1 MNWSRSIPRPVSLCP
16 GLRHFL
22 RLQQSKTDCKVAY
35 NQPLNSAFVSYIL
48 LISQQQP
55 FDSKAFLKALT
66 TRPGIYKM
74 LDDKGEIIYIGKAKN
89 LKNRIAT
96 YFNKQIASPK
106 QQTMV
111 ARIAAVEVT
120 VTHTEGEALL
130 LESQLI
136 KRHHPRY
143 NISLR
148 DDKSFP
154 YIYLSSTQDFP
165 QLTFH
170 RGAKNKRGQYFGP
183 YPSAGAVRES
193 LKLLQKIFPI
203 RQCDD
208 SFFNNRTRPCLQ
220 YQIERCTA
228 PCVGLIDKQSYAED
242 VASTVMFL
250 EGQCNL
256 LIERLITK
264 MEQAAARLNFEQAVI
279 YRDQIA
285 RLRSVLEKNFVHGER
300 GDVDIIAC
308 ATKANIACIQVFF
321 IRNGQHLG
329 NKVFFPKMT
338 DEYDPSAVIQAF
350 IPQYYL
356 DKPAPYEL
364 IVSHEPEEAGLLKEV
379 LAGLAKHP
387 VAISCNVR
395 GERSKWL
402 QMALTNAKNSL
413 MSKLADKQGIYA
425 RFLSLQEELGCK
437 ETPKRLECFDIS
449 HTQGGQ
455 TVASCVVFDRD
466 GPVKSAYRR
475 FNIEG
480 VTAGDDYAAIYQA
493 VSRRYKR
500 LKQGEHEAPDIL
512 FIDGGKG
519 QVSAAQK
526 ALAELEIKDVI
537 IVGVSKGPDRKPGM
551 EKLILVEQEQ
561 PLAVTPGASGLL
573 LIQHIRDEA
582 HRFAITG
589 HRQRRG
595 KASKQSV
602 LESIAGLGAKRR
614 QLLLKQFG
622 GLQAIEQAGVDAL
635 CSVDGISRQ
644 LAQRIYDNFH
654 HHDDH

>member
-1 MNWSRSIPRPVSLCP
+1 MTSQKHPFN
-16 GLRHFL
+16 
-22 RLQQSKTDCKVAY
+22 SKD
-35 NQPLNSAFVSYIL
+35 
-48 LISQQQP
+48 
-55 FDSKAFLKALT
+55 FLKSLT
-66 TRPGIYKM
+66 KRPGVYKM
-74 LDDKGEIIYIGKAKN
+74 LDELGEIIYIGKAKN
-89 LKNRIAT
+89 LKNRVSS
-96 YFNKQIASPK
+96 YFNKQTASPK

-111 ARIAAVEVT
+111 AKIAGIEVT

-130 LESQLI
+130 LECQLI
-136 KRHHPRY
+136 KRHKPRY
-143 NISLR
+143 NICLR

-154 YIYLSSTQDFP
+154 YIYLSSNQDFP
-165 QLTFH
+165 QITFH

-183 YPSAGAVRES
+183 YPSAGAVKES
-193 LKLLQKIFPI
+193 LKLLQKIFPV

-208 SFFNNRTRPCLQ
+208 TVYNNRTRPCLQ

-228 PCVGLIDKQSYAED
+228 PCVGLIDKPNYAQD
-242 VASTVMFL
+242 VVSTVMFL
-250 EGQCNL
+250 EGKGSL
-256 LIERLITK
+256 LIEQLITK
-264 MEQAAARLNFEQAVI
+264 MEQAAAILNYEQAAG
-279 YRDQIA
+279 YRDQIGK
-285 RLRSVLEKNFVHGER
+285 LRSVLEKNFVHGEC

-308 ATKANIACIQVFF
+308 VTKANVACIQVFF

-338 DEYDPSAVIQAF
+338 EENEPGAVIQAF

-356 DKPAPYEL
+356 NKPVPHEL
-364 IVSHEPEEAGLLKEV
+364 IVSHELEETKLLTDV
-379 LAGLAKHP
+379 LANLAKHS
-387 VAISCNVR
+387 VGISCNVR
-395 GERSKWL
+395 SERSKWL
-402 QMALTNAKNSL
+402 QMALTNAENSL
-413 MSKLADKQGIYA
+413 LSKLADKQGLYG

-449 HTQGGQ
+449 HTQGNE

-480 VTAGDDYAAIYQA
+480 ITGGDDYAAIYQA

-519 QVSAAQK
+519 QVREAQK
-526 ALAELEIKDVI
+526 ALAELAINDVM

-551 EKLILVEQEQ
+551 EKLILVEQEH
-561 PLAVTPGASGLL
+561 PVDVTPGASGLL

-595 KASKQSV
+595 KVAKQSV
-602 LESIAGLGAKRR
+602 LEGISGLGAKRR

-622 GLQAIEQAGVDAL
+622 GLQGIGQAGVDAL
-635 CSVDGISRQ
+635 CSVDGISKQ

-654 HHDDH
+654 HHDDY

>member
-1 MNWSRSIPRPVSLCP
+1 MIEKEL
-16 GLRHFL
+16 
-22 RLQQSKTDCKVAY
+22 K
-35 NQPLNSAFVSYIL
+35 
-48 LISQQQP
+48 
-55 FDSKAFLKALT
+55 FDSKAFIKSLT
-66 TRPGIYKM
+66 KRPGIYKM
-74 LDDKGEIIYIGKAKN
+74 LDERDEILYIGKAKN
-89 LKNRIAT
+89 LKNRVSS
-96 YFNKQIASPK
+96 YFNKQTASPK
-106 QQTMV
+106 KKTMV
-111 ARIAAVEVT
+111 AKIAGIEVT

-130 LESQLI
+130 LECQLI
-136 KRHHPRY
+136 KRHKPRY
-143 NISLR
+143 NICLR

-154 YIYLSSTQDFP
+154 FIYLSSNQDFP
-165 QLTFH
+165 QITFH
-170 RGAKNKRGQYFGP
+170 RGAKNKKGQYFGP
-183 YPSAGAVRES
+183 YPSAGAVKES
-193 LKLLQKIFPI
+193 LKLLQKIFPV

-208 SFFNNRTRPCLQ
+208 TVYNNRTRPCLQ
-220 YQIERCTA
+220 YQIARCTA
-228 PCVGLIDKQSYAED
+228 PCVGYIDKSAYAQD
-242 VASTVMFL
+242 VANTVMFL
-250 EGQCNL
+250 EGKGSL
-256 LIERLITK
+256 LIEELIAK
-264 MEQAAARLNFEQAVI
+264 MEQAAAVLDFELAAG
-279 YRDQIA
+279 YRDKIGK
-285 RLRSVLEKNFVHGER
+285 LRSVLEKNFVHGER

-308 ATKANIACIQVFF
+308 ATKANAACIQVFF

-338 DEYDPSAVIQAF
+338 EAYEPSAVIQAF

-356 DKPAPYEL
+356 DKPVPHEL
-364 IVSHEPEEAGLLKEV
+364 IISHELEETNLLITV
-379 LAGLAKHP
+379 LADLAKHS

-395 GERSKWL
+395 SERAKWL
-402 QMALTNAKNSL
+402 QMALMNAENSL
-413 MSKLADKQGIYA
+413 LSKLADKQGLYG
-425 RFLSLQEELGCK
+425 RFLSLQEELGCT

-449 HTQGGQ
+449 HTQGDQ

-480 VTAGDDYAAIYQA
+480 ITGGDDYAAIYQA

-519 QVSAAQK
+519 QVREAQK
-526 ALAELEIKDVI
+526 ALAELEINDVM
-537 IVGVSKGPDRKPGM
+537 IVGFSKGPDRKPGM

-561 PLAVTPGASGLL
+561 PVNVSPGASGLL

-595 KASKQSV
+595 KVAKQSA
-602 LESIAGLGAKRR
+602 LEGIAGLGAKRR

-622 GLQAIEQAGVDAL
+622 GLQGIEQAGADAL
-635 CSVDGISRQ
+635 CSVAGIGKQ

-654 HHDDH
+654 HQDDH

>member
-1 MNWSRSIPRPVSLCP
+1 MIPQEHS
-16 GLRHFL
+16 
-22 RLQQSKTDCKVAY
+22 
-35 NQPLNSAFVSYIL
+35 
-48 LISQQQP
+48 
-55 FDSKAFLKALT
+55 FDSKDFIKALT
-66 TRPGIYKM
+66 KRPGIYKM
-74 LDDKGEIIYIGKAKN
+74 LNEQGEILYIGKAKN
-89 LKNRIAT
+89 LKNRVSS
-96 YFNKQIASPK
+96 YFNKQTASPK

-111 ARIAAVEVT
+111 AKIAGIEVT

-130 LESQLI
+130 LECQLI
-136 KRHHPRY
+136 KRHKPRY
-143 NISLR
+143 NICLR

-154 YIYLSSTQDFP
+154 FIYLSSNLDFP
-165 QLTFH
+165 QITFH

-183 YPSAGAVRES
+183 YPSAGAVKET
-193 LKLLQKIFPI
+193 LKLLQKIFPV
-203 RQCDD
+203 RQCEDTVY
-208 SFFNNRTRPCLQ
+208 NNRTRPCLQ

-228 PCVGLIDKQSYAED
+228 PCVGLIDKPTYGQD

-250 EGQCNL
+250 EGKGSL
-256 LIERLITK
+256 LIEQLITK
-264 MEQAAARLNFEQAVI
+264 MEQAAAILNYEQAAG
-279 YRDQIA
+279 YRDQIGK
-285 RLRSVLEKNFVHGER
+285 LRTVLEKNFVHGER

-308 ATKANIACIQVFF
+308 VTKMNVACIQVFF

-338 DEYDPSAVIQAF
+338 EAYEPSAVIQAF

-356 DKPAPYEL
+356 DKPVPHEL
-364 IVSHEPEEAGLLKEV
+364 IVSHELEEIGLLTDV
-379 LAGLAKHP
+379 LANLAKHT

-395 GERSKWL
+395 SERSKWL
-402 QMALTNAKNSL
+402 QMALMNAENSL
-413 MSKLADKQGIYA
+413 LSKLADKQGLYG

-449 HTQGGQ
+449 HTQGDQ
-455 TVASCVVFDRD
+455 TVASCVVFDRE

-480 VTAGDDYAAIYQA
+480 ITGGDDYAAIYQA

-519 QVSAAQK
+519 QVREAQK
-526 ALAELEIKDVI
+526 ALAEIDINDVM

-561 PLAVTPGASGLL
+561 PVDVTPGASGLL

-582 HRFAITG
+582 HRFAISG

-595 KASKQSV
+595 KVAKQSV
-602 LESIAGLGAKRR
+602 LESISGLGAKRR

-622 GLQAIEQAGVDAL
+622 GLQGIEQAGVDAL
-635 CSVDGISRQ
+635 CSVDGISKQ

-654 HHDDH
+654 HTDDH